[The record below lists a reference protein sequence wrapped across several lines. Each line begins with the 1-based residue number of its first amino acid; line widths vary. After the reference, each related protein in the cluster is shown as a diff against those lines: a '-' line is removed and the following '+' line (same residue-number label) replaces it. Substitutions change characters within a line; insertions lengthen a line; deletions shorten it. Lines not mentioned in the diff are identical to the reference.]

1 MTDTAKNEDA
11 AVALLYE
18 MTAIVREEIGMNE
31 LFAAQIA
38 EAITRGL
45 RRRMGGD
52 YHYIPAPDKAARD
65 AAVRADFNGQN
76 RDEVCRRHGISKTQ
90 FYRIIGRR

>member
-1 MTDTAKNEDA
+1 MTDTARDEDA

-45 RRRMGGD
+45 RKKLGGAEI
-52 YHYIPAPDKAARD
+52 YIPAPDRRARD
-65 AAVRADFNGQN
+65 AAIRCEFNGTN
-76 RDEVCRRHGISKTQ
+76 RDEICRKYHISKSRLYQ
-90 FYRIIGRR
+90 IVGR

>member
-18 MTAIVREEIGMNE
+18 MTTIVREEIGMNE

-45 RRRMGGD
+45 RRRLGGE
-52 YHYIPAPDKAARD
+52 YHYIPAPDKTERD
-65 AAVRADFNGQN
+65 AAIRAQFNGRN
-76 RDEVCRRHGISKTQ
+76 LEEVARCHGVSRRQ
-90 FYRIIGRR
+90 AYRIVTKR

>member
-1 MTDTAKNEDA
+1 MTDATKNDDA

-31 LFAAQIA
+31 LFASQIA

-45 RRRMGGD
+45 RRRLGGD
-52 YHYIPAPDKAARD
+52 YHYIPAPDKAERD
-65 AAVRADFNGQN
+65 AAMRAQFNGRN
-76 RDEVCRRHGISKTQ
+76 LDEVARANKISRRQ
-90 FYRIIGRR
+90 AYRIVTRR

>member
-1 MTDTAKNEDA
+1 MTDATKNDDA

-31 LFAAQIA
+31 LFASQIA

-45 RRRMGGD
+45 RRRLGGD
-52 YHYIPAPDKAARD
+52 YHYIPAPDKAERD
-65 AAVRADFNGQN
+65 AAMRAQFNGRN
-76 RDEVCRRHGISKTQ
+76 LDEVARANKVSRRQ
-90 FYRIIGRR
+90 AYRIVTRR

>member
-31 LFAAQIA
+31 IFATQIA

-45 RRRMGGD
+45 RRRMGGAH
-52 YHYIPAPDKAARD
+52 HYIPAPDKSARNAAIC
-65 AAVRADFNGQN
+65 ADFNGRN
-76 RDEVCRRHGISKTQ
+76 LDDVARHHNISPRQ
-90 FYRIIGRR
+90 AYRIVTRR